1 MDRSEGERRGPWG
14 PADQPKNGSPGEAQR
29 SGFGWERTSKEA
41 ARSLPVGREERS
53 GLCEDAGS
61 RPSRSRRSMTGRRL
75 KNLNEVQRELD
86 KVYKLLMNIPVT
98 GDAVEYMAAA
108 KEGLRKAY
116 QMLERTGP
124 AAKAGEDPGGKGG
137 AA

>member
-1 MDRSEGERRGPWG
+1 M
-14 PADQPKNGSPGEAQR
+14 
-29 SGFGWERTSKEA
+29 
-41 ARSLPVGREERS
+41 
-53 GLCEDAGS
+53 
-61 RPSRSRRSMTGRRL
+61 
-75 KNLNEVQRELD
+75 NEVQRELD

-108 KEGLRKAY
+108 KEGLRKDY

>member
-1 MDRSEGERRGPWG
+1 MDRSEGERRGAQR
-14 PADQPKNGSPGEAQR
+14 PADQPET
-29 SGFGWERTSKEA
+29 E
-41 ARSLPVGREERS
+41 
-53 GLCEDAGS
+53 GS
-61 RPSRSRRSMTGRRL
+61 RPSRSRRSVTGRRL